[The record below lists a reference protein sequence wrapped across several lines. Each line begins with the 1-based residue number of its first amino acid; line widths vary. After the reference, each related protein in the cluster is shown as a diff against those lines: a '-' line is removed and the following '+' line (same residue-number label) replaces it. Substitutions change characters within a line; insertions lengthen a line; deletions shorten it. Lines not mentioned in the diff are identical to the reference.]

1 MASNVGSA
9 GSIASARRGHG
20 VTATVV
26 PPVGASPIAAPVPT
40 TSTPGTSAAHAQGP
54 GGPPVGKF
62 SSYPVELLS
71 IGRFLA
77 QIRARVACMLRHASC
92 RAKGQVGVTNG
103 YSCQ

>member
-1 MASNVGSA
+1 MASNVGSS

-20 VTATVV
+20 HGVTATIV

-40 TSTPGTSAAHAQGP
+40 TSTPGTSAAHAHAQGP

-71 IGRFLA
+71 IG
-77 QIRARVACMLRHASC
+77 
-92 RAKGQVGVTNG
+92 
-103 YSCQ
+103 